1 MAELRAPDTITG
13 SLARCYVTIDGNRY
27 LLIQAKKVEAKVEK
41 TKTEISILGK
51 TGKGNKSTGWKG
63 TGSFVLYDTTSLF
76 RELMEQYKNTG
87 EDVYFDMQ
95 VENEDPSSKTGR
107 QVAMLL
113 NCNINSLTIAQLDVD
128 SAALEDTV
136 EFTFEDFKLP
146 EKFNQLDGM
155 AQ

>member
-1 MAELRAPDTITG
+1 MAELRAPDTKTG
-13 SLARCYVTIDGNRY
+13 SLARFYVTNDGNRY

-41 TKTEISILGK
+41 TKTEIAILGK

-76 RELMEQYKNTG
+76 RELMEKYKNTG